1 MNIFYVYK
9 HTFSDGS
16 FYLGKGAGGRSHQFT
31 KGRSSVYMELLKRFG
46 APKVEILHKDMQ
58 EDEAY
63 DIENKLILKSRKES
77 AKIINRTD
85 GLERANVGVMP
96 PQTLI
101 FYDSSKNTHPKY
113 KQRVHLKNIKQSGSY
128 SISIT
133 IIDAAIKTKTTCDEL
148 LKLLS
153 IDKNIVI
160 GEHKFIDQ
168 EEAIAAAP
176 FYREEI
182 ISNENKSRLELQSYK
197 CTTYNN

>member
-1 MNIFYVYK
+1 MNKFYVYK

-16 FYLGKGAGGRSHQFT
+16 FYLGKGIGTRSHQFT
-31 KGRSSVYMELLKRFG
+31 KGRSFAYMELLKRFG
-46 APKVEILHKDMQ
+46 TPRIEFLYKDIQ

-63 DIENKLILKSRKES
+63 NIENKLILQSRKEN

-85 GLERANVGVMP
+85 GFERVNVGIMP
-96 PQTLI
+96 PQTLL
-101 FYDSSKNTHPKY
+101 FHDSSKNTHPKY
-113 KQRVHLKNIKQSGSY
+113 KQRVHLKNIEKSGSY

-148 LKLLS
+148 LKILS
-153 IDKNIVI
+153 IDKNAVI
-160 GEHKFIDQ
+160 GRYRFIDQ

-182 ISNENKSRLELQSYK
+182 ISKENKARLDLLNYK
-197 CTTYNN
+197 CTAENN

>member
-31 KGRSSVYMELLKRFG
+31 TGRSSVYMELLKRFG

-113 KQRVHLKNIKQSGSY
+113 KQRVHLKNIKQYIRGEGGD
-128 SISIT
+128 IVME
-133 IIDAAIKTKTTCDEL
+133 DG
-148 LKLLS
+148 
-153 IDKNIVI
+153 KNI
-160 GEHKFIDQ
+160 
-168 EEAIAAAP
+168 ALS
-176 FYREEI
+176 R
-182 ISNENKSRLELQSYK
+182 NKKSEFLGLFNK
-197 CTTYNN
+197 I